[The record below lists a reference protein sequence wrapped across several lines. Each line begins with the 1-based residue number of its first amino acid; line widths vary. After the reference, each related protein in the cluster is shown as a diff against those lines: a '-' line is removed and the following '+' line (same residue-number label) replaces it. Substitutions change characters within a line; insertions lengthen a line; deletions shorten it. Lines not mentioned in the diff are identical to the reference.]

1 MINNRTE
8 TTVIAKKQVSNF
20 PATICDY
27 EQLGKQLS
35 KTPNWKKCFYN
46 AYKAKDYSLAAYIY
60 FSKHYYRTDLMD
72 VHQAY
77 KYEKKL
83 DVQILLLS
91 LAFTVVFAIILYLLL
106 S

>member
-1 MINNRTE
+1 MINGTE
-8 TTVIAKKQVSNF
+8 TRAFPKKQVSDL
-20 PATICDY
+20 PATIYDY

-46 AYKAKDYSLAAYIY
+46 AYKLKDYSLAGYIY
-60 FSKHYYRTDLMD
+60 FSKHYYRSDIMD

-83 DVQILLLS
+83 DVQISLL
-91 LAFTVVFAIILYLLL
+91 ATVFVVIVTAILYLFL